1 MTGTDFLLNILNAGT
16 FRLCIFWEKLKLYD
30 HHVFL
35 VPFIPFMMWTNIADI
50 TFLSLEI
57 YIPPEI

>member
-16 FRLCIFWEKLKLYD
+16 FRLCIFWGKLKLYD

-35 VPFIPFMMWTNIADI
+35 VPFILFMMWTNIADI